1 MTTNDNS
8 DLIELCYAA
17 VNEVEGYQ
25 VLIEILSQKIG
36 ADAGDIVL
44 ENTAEGSCL
53 TLGTLGFDPVF
64 LENYDTE
71 YLGNNTWFE
80 ELEKLAPNRSY
91 TDEVFSEKL
100 GKSAY
105 FNEWVKPQGLEHSIG
120 AVLEN
125 QKDCN
130 GWIGLTR
137 STGGSRFS
145 DKESAIMDNV
155 VPHLKRSITLLKR
168 LNVND
173 GETNVLSVAVGGLA
187 LPIIVLDSQGRVVEM
202 NAKADEFLSEN
213 SQLNISTSGHILTRC
228 GRTHAKIG
236 AAIHKALTTLDE
248 PHALP
253 PAPVIVP
260 GHRQE
265 DACSF
270 EAAHYRGSDGLSGV
284 VVIIR
289 PVGKL

>member
-1 MTTNDNS
+1 MTNNDNS

-17 VNEVEGYQ
+17 VDEVEGYQ
-25 VLIEILSQKIG
+25 VLIEMLSQKIG

-44 ENTAEGSCL
+44 ESTAHDSCL

-80 ELEKLAPNRSY
+80 ELKKLAPNRSY

-120 AVLEN
+120 AVLES
-125 QKDCN
+125 QMDSN

-137 STGGSRFS
+137 CTGGSQFS
-145 DKESAIMDNV
+145 DKESAVIDNV
-155 VPHLKRSITLLKR
+155 VPHLKRSVTLLKSV
-168 LNVND
+168 NVND
-173 GETNVLSVAVGGLA
+173 GKMKVLSVAVGGLA
-187 LPIIVLDSQGRVVEM
+187 LPIVVLDNHGRIVEM
-202 NAKADEFLSEN
+202 NPKAEEFFSEN
-213 SQLNISTSGHILTRC
+213 SLLKISTSGHILTRC
-228 GRTHAKIG
+228 GKTHAKIG
-236 AAIHKALTTLDE
+236 AAIHKALTMLDE

-253 PAPVIVP
+253 PAPVIVS

-284 VVIIR
+284 IVIIR

>member
-25 VLIEILSQKIG
+25 VLIELLSQKIG
-36 ADAGDIVL
+36 ADAGDIVI
-44 ENTAEGSCL
+44 ENTADDSCL

-64 LENYDTE
+64 LENYDKE

-80 ELEKLAPNRSY
+80 ELEKLAPTRSY

-137 STGGSRFS
+137 CIGGSRFS
-145 DKESAIMDNV
+145 DKESAAIDNV
-155 VPHLKRSITLLKR
+155 VPHLKRSITLLQRFKI
-168 LNVND
+168 NE
-173 GETNVLSVAVGGLA
+173 GETKVLSGAVGGLA
-187 LPIIVLDSQGRVVEM
+187 LPIIVLDSHGRIVEM
-202 NAKADEFLSEN
+202 NAKAEEFFSEN
-213 SQLNISTSGHILTRC
+213 SQLKISTGGHILTRC

-253 PAPVIVP
+253 PAPVILP

-265 DACSF
+265 DVWSF

-284 VVIIR
+284 IVIIR